1 MATEGQ
7 LRAIEKMR
15 AAKLLK
21 AQQKANESKL
31 VEKQVEQQDNDDLD
45 DESIGFEIEAEL
57 KSLYDS
63 GVRTIS
69 QSDLKSKAP
78 KTYSQVFENYSDEED
93 NGVETSNYSAIET
106 EQNEYTIEKK

>member
-21 AQQKANESKL
+21 AQQKANESKP
-31 VEKQVEQQDNDDLD
+31 VENQSKHEESNDSD
-45 DESIGFEIEAEL
+45 DDMLGFEIEAEL

-69 QSDLKSKAP
+69 ESDLKTKAP
-78 KTYSQVFENYSDEED
+78 KTYSQVFENYSEQED
-93 NGVETSNYSAIET
+93 NGVETTNYSAIET